1 MSETLPD
8 SYIEQLK
15 ARDTRFTAVAAAI
28 AIETDLR
35 DNLTIRKL
43 MDAARQDAEQAMREV
58 VQISP
63 ANVEQVA
70 FCQMKIRTLTYI
82 RDVLDIVMRRG
93 AIAEQE
99 IRNED
104 SYDE

>member
-1 MSETLPD
+1 MSEYLTREE
-8 SYIEQLK
+8 IENLK
-15 ARDTRFTAVAAAI
+15 ARDTRFTAVAEAI
-28 AIETDLR
+28 AIESDLR
-35 DNLTIRKL
+35 DNPTIRKL

-63 ANVEQVA
+63 ANVELVA
-70 FCQMKIRTLTYI
+70 FNQMKIRTLTYI
-82 RDVLDIVMRRG
+82 KDVLDIIMRRG

-104 SYDE
+104 SYE

>member
-1 MSETLPD
+1 MSDEYLTRD
-8 SYIEQLK
+8 DIENLK
-15 ARDTRFTAVAAAI
+15 ARDTRFAAVAEAI

-43 MDAARQDAEQAMREV
+43 MDAARQDAEQAMRDI

-63 ANVEQVA
+63 ANVELVA
-70 FCQMKIRTLTYI
+70 FNQMKIRTLTYI
-82 RDVLDIVMRRG
+82 RDVLDIIMRRG

-104 SYDE
+104 SYE